1 MGFKMQTGLLLV
13 IGTIVAGIGWMG
25 IYPDGGGDPAGQTKA
40 ILADTGTA
48 KVGILMG
55 YGGIL
60 AVLLGLLN
68 ITRGMAMGGGAGAA
82 YANVA
87 TFLTLGLLAGLIASL
102 GLEYGSADV
111 PMTQA
116 GMAMAGTFQ
125 AIALAIGT
133 AFGAFMGIVM
143 ILIAVG
149 IYFEKNYHIVTA
161 AGAVVA
167 GVCLIIAAFGSGDAA
182 DVMELIGWI
191 AFMATTLVI
200 GGLTLK
206 SES

>member
-1 MGFKMQTGLLLV
+1 MT
-13 IGTIVAGIGWMG
+13 
-25 IYPDGGGDPAGQTKA
+25 
-40 ILADTGTA
+40 
-48 KVGILMG
+48 
-55 YGGIL
+55 
-60 AVLLGLLN
+60 
-68 ITRGMAMGGGAGAA
+68 MGGGAGAP

-87 TFLTLGLLAGLIASL
+87 TFLFLGIVGTLIGVV

-125 AIALAIGT
+125 AIAT
-133 AFGAFMGIVM
+133 AVATVMGAFMGLAM

-149 IYFEKNYHIVTA
+149 IYFQKNYHIITA

-167 GVCLIIAAFGSGDAA
+167 GVCILIAAFGSGDAA
-182 DVMELIGWI
+182 DVIELIGWI